1 MTSRQWPLICL
12 QHLLQLFIDVDCSN
26 LTYTSRVSPS
36 VQAAADSIEQQRRGW
51 TTEEDKKEKIL
62 NLPQVKSAI
71 RPFMGSDSGL
81 SIINMYYDRLG
92 FCSFSVLSCR

>member
-1 MTSRQWPLICL
+1 M
-12 QHLLQLFIDVDCSN
+12 DCSN

-62 NLPQVKSAI
+62 NLPQVKSALEI
-71 RPFMGSDSGL
+71 FGDSNYGRSVIDSYYMIGL
-81 SIINMYYDRLG
+81 
-92 FCSFSVLSCR
+92 CSFSLLTLSCR

>member
-1 MTSRQWPLICL
+1 M
-12 QHLLQLFIDVDCSN
+12 DCSK
-26 LTYTSRVSPS
+26 LTYTSQVSPS

-71 RPFMGSDSGL
+71 ELFMGSDYGL
-81 SIINMYYDRLG
+81 SVINMYYDTLG
-92 FCSFSVLSCR
+92 ICSFSMLSCR

>member
-1 MTSRQWPLICL
+1 M
-12 QHLLQLFIDVDCSN
+12 DCSN
-26 LTYTSRVSPS
+26 LTYTSQVSPS

-71 RPFMGSDSGL
+71 ALFTGSEYGQSVIDSYFEIG
-81 SIINMYYDRLG
+81 ICR
-92 FCSFSVLSCR
+92 FSMLWCR

>member
-1 MTSRQWPLICL
+1 M
-12 QHLLQLFIDVDCSN
+12 DCSN

-62 NLPQVKSAI
+62 NLPQVKSTI
-71 RPFMGSDSGL
+71 KLFIGSDYGL
-81 SIINMYYDRLG
+81 SVVNMYYDT
-92 FCSFSVLSCR
+92 